1 MDESKEIIDN
11 GTTLLTQQNRKQHHQ
26 AIVWRNVMLFGY
38 LHLAA
43 LYGVVLMFTSAKIA
57 TTIFGMSN
65 NLHIKYNLV
74 IAYIYIFFFF
84 SFSNI
89 DVSSIFNW
97 HYSWSS

>member
-1 MDESKEIIDN
+1 MEESEGITHN
-11 GTTLLTQQNRKQHHQ
+11 GTTHLTQQNKKQPHQ

-43 LYGVVLMFTSAKIA
+43 LYGVLLMFTSAKIA
-57 TTIFGMSN
+57 TTIFGMLN
-65 NLHIKYNLV
+65 NLNIKYNLL
-74 IAYIYIFFFF
+74 IYLCLYFFL
-84 SFSNI
+84 FSNI